1 MISYIK
7 ILIINNIAITDI
19 NIYCNVGYSL
29 FGFKNFEH
37 DDIKA
42 LNRISS
48 KEVESSLVGT
58 VCQVLTRKLYS
69 GTFVAKVKFL

>member
-1 MISYIK
+1 M
-7 ILIINNIAITDI
+7 TDI

-29 FGFKNFEH
+29 FGFQNFEH
-37 DDIKA
+37 DYIQA
-42 LNRISS
+42 LNRISL
-48 KEVESSLVGT
+48 KEVESSLVRT

>member
-1 MISYIK
+1 M
-7 ILIINNIAITDI
+7 TDI

-37 DDIKA
+37 DDIQA
-42 LNRISS
+42 LNRISL

-58 VCQVLTRKLYS
+58 VCQVLTRNLYS
-69 GTFVAKVKFL
+69 GTFVAKVKFLCWIIRLIDHVKD